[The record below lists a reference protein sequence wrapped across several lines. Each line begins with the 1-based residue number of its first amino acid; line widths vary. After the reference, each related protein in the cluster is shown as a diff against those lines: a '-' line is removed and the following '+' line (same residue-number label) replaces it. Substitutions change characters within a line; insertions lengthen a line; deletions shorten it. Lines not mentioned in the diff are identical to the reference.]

1 MNFHRSLC
9 LLFVLALSCTSSIVV
24 ADTASVQELQKKLDE
39 AVPGSVVDFQH
50 TEFVTIDA
58 TLRINKPLWVRGL
71 RLQLPP
77 KLPRTKLINV
87 EVPGVRITDSHFRG
101 NGDTVGQDQRAS
113 LVDFRAGEFSVERCV
128 FENSSKNGLTIDP
141 GDSGKPLVGGVI
153 RDIVG
158 RNVTRDVVSLSGGPN
173 GAYVQDVL
181 VENVRASDSE
191 LRGAVEV
198 SDGSRN
204 ITVRSITAERC
215 VYAVDFQDHDDPT
228 DVNHNVLIED
238 VRARNCRHAVRTAT
252 DLPGHT
258 GLTIRDVYAENCD
271 VPVRVSE
278 IRDVLIDG
286 VRTVGRQRDP
296 NEEDD
301 LQCVIQVKNCVNVTI
316 RDVSVFDGGELP
328 TAVRVIDTEQLA
340 VDGLSVAGDTTFDHA
355 LLYHFTAIEKAS
367 PIDTSLLRR
376 ISAPAAR
383 QFVVGLS
390 VDESTPKGL
399 AANDSTPREP
409 N

>member
-1 MNFHRSLC
+1 MSSL
-9 LLFVLALSCTSSIVV
+9 LLFAFVLNGELLATA
-24 ADTASVQELQKKLDE
+24 ADLATVQKELQKKLDD
-39 AVPGSVVDFQH
+39 AAPGSIVNFGHV
-50 TEFVTIDA
+50 ELVTIDA
-58 TLRINKPLWVRGL
+58 PLQITKPLWVRGL

-77 KLPRTKLINV
+77 KLPRTSLV
-87 EVPGVRITDSHFRG
+87 EVTVPGVRITDSHFRG

-113 LVDFRAGEFSVERCV
+113 LVNFRAGELLVERCI

-141 GDSGKPLVGGVI
+141 GDTGKPLIGGVI

-158 RNVTRDVVSLSGGPN
+158 RNVTRDVVSLSGGPH

-181 VENVRASDSE
+181 VENVRAYESE

-204 ITVRSITAERC
+204 ITVRSITAEDC
-215 VYAVDFQDHDDPT
+215 VYAVDFQDHDDPS
-228 DVNHNVLIED
+228 DINHNVLIED
-238 VRARNCRHAVRTAT
+238 VRARDCRHAVRTAT

-286 VRTVGRQRDP
+286 VRIVGRERDP
-296 NEEDD
+296 SDDEED
-301 LQCVIQVKNCVNVTI
+301 LQCLLQVKNCANVSI
-316 RDVSVFDGGELP
+316 RDVSIFDGGELP
-328 TAVRVIDTEQLA
+328 TAVRVIDSEQLS
-340 VDGLSVAGDTTFDHA
+340 VDGLSVAGDTSFDHA
-355 LLYHFTAIEKAS
+355 LVCQFSRSDKLP
-367 PIDTSLLRR
+367 PIDKSLFRR
-376 ISAPAAR
+376 ISAPTAR
-383 QFVVGLS
+383 GVAVTLS
-390 VDESTPKGL
+390 VDLSESKNI
-399 AANDSTPREP
+399 AATENSPNST